1 MNTFSQFIEALL
13 GLGAEPKELAF
24 LQVSLRGVATLVMV
38 RLSTKWLVVHD
49 YGA

>member
-1 MNTFSQFIEALL
+1 MNALSQFIEALP

-24 LQVSLRGVATLVMV
+24 LQVSLHGGATLVMV
-38 RLSTKWLVVHD
+38 RLSTKWLVVHA